1 MTAKSTQQNTGGQR
15 QLGSPRQRV
24 VARAS
29 PHSSKL
35 PAGFLPT
42 RLLKSA
48 VAAQVVGL
56 FNDQSRREKLIT
68 RRADG
73 LFGPSSVAWRVHGDV
88 TSMLVGGI
96 AALLLQMLHPA
107 VPAGVWDH
115 SKFQT
120 DLHGRLRR
128 TARFIALTTY
138 GGRADAETA
147 IARVRR
153 IHDSVQGLLANGTA
167 YKANDPS
174 LLAWVHVTEAMSFL
188 DAWTRY
194 AEPTISAADQDRY
207 FTEVAQIASALGA
220 DPVPQ
225 SRAEA
230 DDVIELMKPKLLC
243 DRRTRQVAHLVLTE
257 PAPSIM
263 LEPLRMITTQAAL
276 ELLPT
281 WARRMHGMSEPSL
294 DRWLVRFS
302 TLGLAQTLRWIFR

>member
-1 MTAKSTQQNTGGQR
+1 MTSTRQNTGDQR

-24 VARAS
+24 VSRAS

-73 LFGPSSVAWRVHGDV
+73 LFDSSSVAWRVHGDV

-96 AALLLQMLHPA
+96 AALLLHMLHPA
-107 VPAGVWDH
+107 VLAGVWDH
-115 SKFQT
+115 SKFRT

-128 TARFIALTTY
+128 TARFIAITTY
-138 GGRADAETA
+138 GGRAEAETA

-174 LLAWVHVTEAMSFL
+174 LLAWVHVTEAISFL

-220 DPVPQ
+220 NPIPR
-225 SRAEA
+225 SRTEAE
-230 DDVIELMKPKLLC
+230 DVIELMKPELLC
-243 DRRTRQVAHLVLTE
+243 DKRTRQVAHLVLTE

-276 ELLPT
+276 ELLPA

-302 TLGLAQTLRWIFR
+302 TLGLAQTLRWVFR

>member
-1 MTAKSTQQNTGGQR
+1 MTTKSTQQNTGGPR
-15 QLGSPRQRV
+15 QLGSPRR
-24 VARAS
+24 RAVS
-29 PHSSKL
+29 RANPHSNKP
-35 PAGFLPT
+35 PAGFLQM

-68 RRADG
+68 RRANG
-73 LFGPSSVAWRVHGDV
+73 LFDSSSVAWRVHGDV

-107 VPAGVWDH
+107 VLAGVWDH
-115 SKFQT
+115 SKFRT

-138 GGRADAETA
+138 GGRAEAETA

-174 LLAWVHVTEAMSFL
+174 LLAWVHVTEAISFL

-220 DPVPQ
+220 NPIPR

-230 DDVIELMKPKLLC
+230 EDVIELMKPELLC
-243 DRRTRQVAHLVLTE
+243 DKRTRQIAHLVLTE

-263 LEPLRMITTQAAL
+263 LAKHI
-276 ELLPT
+276 
-281 WARRMHGMSEPSL
+281 
-294 DRWLVRFS
+294 
-302 TLGLAQTLRWIFR
+302 

>member
-1 MTAKSTQQNTGGQR
+1 MTAKSTQQNHGGQR
-15 QLGSPRQRV
+15 QLDSPRQRV
-24 VARAS
+24 ASRAS

-107 VPAGVWDH
+107 VLAGVWDH

-207 FTEVAQIASALGA
+207 FTEVAQVASALGA
-220 DPVPQ
+220 NPVPQ

-230 DDVIELMKPKLLC
+230 DDVIELVKPKLLC
-243 DRRTRQVAHLVLTE
+243 DKRTRQVAHLVLTE

-276 ELLPT
+276 ELLPA